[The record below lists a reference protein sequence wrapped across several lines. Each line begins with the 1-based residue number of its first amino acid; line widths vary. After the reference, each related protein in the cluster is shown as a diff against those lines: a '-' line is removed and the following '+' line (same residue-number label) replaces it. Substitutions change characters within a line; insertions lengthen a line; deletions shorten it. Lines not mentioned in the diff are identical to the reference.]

1 MTFTATMS
9 TTISTAVRMWW
20 ENHSQEIWILV
31 DIGSLIID
39 NPGEIFIHT
48 PHWFLNCIFKSGLR
62 PFYSHTDQFNEVNK
76 TKTNWD
82 IWNNRSLYDNYIFGS
97 MFVLFHYKFVYCVS
111 KVLWVLYLR
120 WSPWHPLQYGIRV
133 PWIEIQ
139 RLNERCHIWFH
150 QNKINFKFDVT
161 RVARY
166 HYAHIWYLFSYS
178 KYNIY
183 IFPDK
188 DWWWWFY

>member
-20 ENHSQEIWILV
+20 DNHSQEIWILV

-39 NPGEIFIHT
+39 IEIFIHT
-48 PHWFLNCIFKSGLR
+48 PLWFLNCIFKSGLR
-62 PFYSHTDQFNEVNK
+62 PFYSHTDQFNKVNK

-97 MFVLFHYKFVYCVS
+97 MLVLFRYKFVYCVS

-139 RLNERCHIWFH
+139 RLNKRCQIWKYQIIKLISNLTSRGLQDTIMHTFDIFSS
-150 QNKINFKFDVT
+150 KFNF
-161 RVARY
+161 
-166 HYAHIWYLFSYS
+166 YS
-178 KYNIY
+178 
-183 IFPDK
+183 FPDK
-188 DWWWWFY
+188 D